1 MSEKLKRE
9 VWDLERCT
17 GCGMCV
23 ATCFKGVLDFFEEKK
38 HPSLERKRKILGL
51 SESELDPCYLC
62 KAPCIES
69 CPRLVTWENG
79 RIESIL
85 SGKSKIPLESG
96 QPVDIAISL
105 LCAAFESG
113 LIDRVLLIGV
123 DKWTF
128 KPTAKF
134 VCTPQEL
141 TDSMLN
147 PYVWTPL
154 LKPLGSIRTRKIA
167 VVGTPCIAQA
177 LKRTMDSAASELENF
192 RESIRLVIGLFCSG
206 IFPYNF
212 VAERIIKDMKIPAWK
227 IRRIDV
233 NHKIGK
239 ILVTL
244 HDGSSKEISLPEAQK
259 YTPRGCAS
267 CNDFAAEWADIS
279 IGTVGSDNGYST
291 LIVRSP
297 VGKEC
302 LLNAQEREFLETTS
316 KVNTKELDGFIENK
330 KKRSKAEET
339 DSLLLNMLDALH
351 EPEKIPEVE
360 KKFSS
365 TFLKK
370 TLKQGGAKIGVQ
382 N

>member
-9 VWDLERCT
+9 VWDLEKCA
-17 GCGMCV
+17 GCGMCT
-23 ATCFKGVLDFFEEKK
+23 ASCFKGVLDFLEGEE

-62 KAPCIES
+62 KAPCVES

-79 RIESIL
+79 KIESIL
-85 SGKSKIPLESG
+85 SGRSKTPLESG
-96 QPVDIAISL
+96 QPVDIAVSL
-105 LCAAFESG
+105 LYTAFESG

-128 KPTAKF
+128 KPTPRF
-134 VCTPQEL
+134 VYTPKEL
-141 TDSMLN
+141 TESLLN

-154 LKPLGSIRTRKIA
+154 LKPLGGVRSRKIA
-167 VVGTPCIAQA
+167 VVGTPCVAQA
-177 LKRTMDSAASELENF
+177 IKRTMDSSTSELANF
-192 RESIRLVIGLFCSG
+192 RESIRLVIGVFCSG
-206 IFPYNF
+206 TFPYDF
-212 VAERIIKDMKIPAWK
+212 VAETIIRDMHIPAWK

-233 NHKIGK
+233 NHKTGK

-244 HDGSSKEISLPEAQK
+244 HDGSSKEISLTEAQK

-279 IGTVGSDNGYST
+279 IGTAGSDDGYST
-291 LIVRSP
+291 IIVRSP

-302 LLNAQEREFLETTS
+302 LLNAQERGFLETTS
-316 KVNTKELDGFIENK
+316 KVDTKELDGFIESK
-330 KKRSKAEET
+330 KKREKAQEV

-351 EPEKIPEVE
+351 KPEKIPEVE
-360 KKFSS
+360 KEFSH
-365 TFLKK
+365 TFSKK
-370 TLKQGGAKIGVQ
+370 SVKR
-382 N
+382 